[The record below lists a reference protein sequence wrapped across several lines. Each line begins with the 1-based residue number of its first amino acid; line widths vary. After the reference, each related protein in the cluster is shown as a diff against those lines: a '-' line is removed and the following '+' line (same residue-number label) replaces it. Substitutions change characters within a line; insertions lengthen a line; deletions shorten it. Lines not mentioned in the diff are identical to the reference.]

1 MLRLLSLLIIFTV
14 TISCTQPADK
24 EKDTEKAADSKEISE
39 KNPGLD
45 KTVVAKV
52 NGEPIYKYALD
63 ENLDN
68 PLKEA
73 IIREVL
79 IQKAVKEGLVKKKDY
94 KNIDFN
100 DPKESREAAQYIYST
115 DQLMRRKILGN
126 VNVNRK
132 ISDAELNKYYNDN
145 IKNYTYVKTFLY
157 AVDSDEETAGKVRGM
172 LIGGSTVDDIRSEY
186 SDQNLKISVEEKKL
200 TNDPVILDSFDVLEV
215 GAISKPV
222 RYTGK
227 YNLYKITEIKKTST
241 DKIKSALKQNIKST
255 KKKEAIHNY
264 VDNLIK
270 TKEFDVKV
278 LEGDQKG

>member
-1 MLRLLSLLIIFTV
+1 
-14 TISCTQPADK
+14 
-24 EKDTEKAADSKEISE
+24 
-39 KNPGLD
+39 
-45 KTVVAKV
+45 
-52 NGEPIYKYALD
+52 
-63 ENLDN
+63 
-68 PLKEA
+68 
-73 IIREVL
+73 
-79 IQKAVKEGLVKKKDY
+79 
-94 KNIDFN
+94 
-100 DPKESREAAQYIYST
+100 
-115 DQLMRRKILGN
+115 MRRKILGN